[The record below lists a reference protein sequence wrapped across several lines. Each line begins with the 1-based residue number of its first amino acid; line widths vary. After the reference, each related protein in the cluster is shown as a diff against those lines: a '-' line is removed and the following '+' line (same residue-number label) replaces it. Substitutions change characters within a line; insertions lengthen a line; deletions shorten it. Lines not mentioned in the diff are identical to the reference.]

1 MPIPQHAGPRLLLL
15 AALLAPA
22 LALGASR
29 PGASKPMVDPMEAS
43 LAGEFAL
50 QAGQLPEAAR
60 QYLQAARS
68 ASDPV
73 LAERA
78 TRIALLADEDTLARD
93 AFKTWQSLAPEGGD
107 AQRMVAAGLALRAG
121 DKRASRRELRALLAE
136 AGGKGWRSA
145 LAALFGA
152 VGKQQK
158 LVVAMIDGIIDDQ
171 ALPDDLQ
178 AWLGF
183 GGLAQRL
190 EQPALVDRIVREIV
204 QRYPGEPR
212 VALLR
217 AQLLREA
224 GKLDE
229 ARGLLAGLEDAAKL
243 STPLRWSLAGEYDA
257 LGDSA
262 KAAQVL
268 GWGAQDDASH
278 AQRAML
284 LDKAKDKTGLAALY
298 DELKR
303 EATHPNPMR
312 RLLLGQLAELLE
324 RYEEARGWYANVPGE
339 GAQGIARLRG
349 ATVLHAMGRKPAAY
363 DELRAIQSDATLDE
377 EARRDG
383 YLLEAELRLKDKDVA
398 GELDVYARGLA
409 AFADDEALLYS
420 RALLWERRDDI
431 PKAEADFRRI
441 LVISPDDVNTLNAL
455 GYTLADR
462 TNRYREAL
470 ELIDRARVAAPGN
483 AAIIDSYGWVLFR
496 LGKPR
501 EALSH
506 LRHAYAL
513 QKDADIG
520 SHLGQVLW
528 VLGERD
534 EARKYFEDAR
544 KIDPDN
550 RSLQRALQATGA

>member
-1 MPIPQHAGPRLLLL
+1 MPILQHAGPRLLLSV
-15 AALLAPA
+15 ALLAPG
-22 LALGASR
+22 LALGASG
-29 PGASKPMVDPMEAS
+29 PAATKAAVDPMEAS
-43 LAGEFAL
+43 MAGEFAL
-50 QAGQLPEAAR
+50 QAGQLPDAAR
-60 QYLQAARS
+60 HYLQAARS
-68 ASDPV
+68 ANDPV

-78 TRIALLADEDTLARD
+78 TRIALLADEDVLARD
-93 AFKTWQSLAPEGGD
+93 AFKAWQSLAPEGGQ
-107 AQRMVAAGLALRAG
+107 AQRMVAASLALRAG
-121 DKRASRRELRALLAE
+121 DKRASRRELRALLAD
-136 AGGKGWRSA
+136 GGTGWRSA

-158 LVVAMIDGIIDDQ
+158 LVVAMIDGIVDDQ
-171 ALPDDLQ
+171 ALPDSLQ
-178 AWLGF
+178 AWMGF

-190 EQPALVDRIVREIV
+190 EQPALVERIVGEIV
-204 QRYPGEPR
+204 RRFPGEPR

-217 AQLLREA
+217 AQLLRED

-229 ARGLLAGLEDAAKL
+229 ARGLLAGLDDAARA
-243 STPLRWSLAGEYDA
+243 SPQLRWSLAGEYDA

-262 KAAQVL
+262 RAAQVL
-268 GWGAQDDASH
+268 AWGAQDDASR

-284 LDKAKDKTGLAALY
+284 LDKAGDKAGLAILY

-324 RYEEARGWYANVPGE
+324 RYQDARGWYANVPGE
-339 GAQGIARLRG
+339 EVQGIARLRG
-349 ATVLHAMGRKPAAY
+349 ASVLHAMGNKAGAY
-363 DELRAIQSDATLDE
+363 EELRAIQADATLDE
-377 EARRDG
+377 DARRDG
-383 YLLEAELRLKDKDVA
+383 YLLEAELRLKDKDA
-398 GELDVYARGLA
+398 PGELDAYARGLA

-420 RALLWERRDDI
+420 RALLWERRDEI
-431 PKAEADFRRI
+431 GKAEADFRRI

-462 TNRYREAL
+462 TTRYREAL

-496 LGKPR
+496 LGKVR

-513 QKDADIG
+513 QKDPDIG

-534 EARKYFEDAR
+534 EARKHFEEVR
-544 KIDPDN
+544 KLDPEN

>member
-15 AALLAPA
+15 AALLAPG
-22 LALGASR
+22 LAMGT
-29 PGASKPMVDPMEAS
+29 SKPGQAKAEVDPMEAS

-78 TRIALLADEDTLARD
+78 TRIALLADEDALARD
-93 AFKTWQSLAPEGGD
+93 AFKTWQSLAPAGGE
-107 AQRMVAAGLALRAG
+107 AQQMVAAGLALRAG
-121 DKRASRRELRALLAE
+121 DKRASRRELRALLAD
-136 AGGKGWRSA
+136 GGKGWRSA

-158 LVVAMIDGIIDDQ
+158 LVVAMIDGIVDDNL
-171 ALPDDLQ
+171 LPDDLQ

-190 EQPALVDRIVREIV
+190 ERPALVDRIVDEIV
-204 QRYPGEPR
+204 RRYPGEPR

-217 AQLLREA
+217 AQLLREG
-224 GKLDE
+224 GKLGE
-229 ARGLLAGLEDAAKL
+229 ARALLAGLEDAAKL

-278 AQRAML
+278 VQRAML
-284 LDKAKDKTGLAALY
+284 LDKAKDKTGLVALY

-324 RYEEARGWYANVPGE
+324 RYEDARSWYANVPGE
-339 GAQGIARLRG
+339 GVQGIARLRG
-349 ATVLHAMGRKPAAY
+349 ANVLHAMGRKPAAF
-363 DELRAIQSDATLDE
+363 DELHAIQSDQTLDE
-377 EARRDG
+377 DARRDG
-383 YLLEAELRLKDKDVA
+383 YLLEAELRLKDKDDA

-420 RALLWERRDDI
+420 RALLWERRDEI
-431 PKAEADFRRI
+431 AKAEADFRRI

-462 TNRYREAL
+462 TTRYREAL

-501 EALSH
+501 QALDH

-520 SHLGQVLW
+520 SHLGHVLW
-528 VLGERD
+528 VLGERE
-534 EARKYFEDAR
+534 EARKYFEEAR